1 MTIIRQESLFGIQDL
16 LEMNSSNRFEAIF
29 STINIDSI
37 VHYVSK
43 KSIYGRPSKLN
54 FHAMIYSL
62 IARIVD
68 RIPTIKDLVKRL
80 ENDFIFR
87 FDCGF
92 CFSDATPSEA
102 SYSRL
107 IEKLSKS
114 SVIETVKETLILQA
128 IDEGFITDE
137 SVSIDATHFESR
149 DQATQED
156 KKPKP
161 EKKKRGRKSKAEKA
175 LYDQQKQ
182 AEEESKGIYEKTIAD
197 QLDVSLEELESE
209 MPIQP
214 KWGIKKNSEG
224 KNTSWFGFKAHLAV
238 GSSSQYILKSYLSSG
253 SLNDGKAAIPLLK
266 AIEKLPLQMKYSIFD
281 AGYDYQPIYK
291 QSLSQAIQPIIAYN
305 KKNEG
310 EYVGFDQ
317 NFAPTCVLEYSY
329 RYDSFD
335 SKYNTLKYRRP
346 KECENCPLAQ
356 DSLCQKVYKI
366 RQETD
371 IRKYTAPGRGTQKWK
386 SLFRLRTSVERV
398 NAYLKEFFQLN
409 NVRHRTGAK
418 AKLHLSL
425 VTLVF
430 NCTKLAVDRINQALK
445 LNQLK
450 VA

>member
-1 MTIIRQESLFGIQDL
+1 
-16 LEMNSSNRFEAIF
+16 
-29 STINIDSI
+29 
-37 VHYVSK
+37 
-43 KSIYGRPSKLN
+43 
-54 FHAMIYSL
+54 MIYSL

-92 CFSDATPSEA
+92 CFSDVTPSEA

-161 EKKKRGRKSKAEKA
+161 EKKKRGRKSKEEKA
-175 LYDQQKQ
+175 IFDQQKQ
-182 AEEESKGIYEKTIAD
+182 AEEDAKGIYDKKIAA
-197 QLDVSLEELESE
+197 QLDVSLEELESGI
-209 MPIQP
+209 PIEP

-224 KNTSWFGFKAHLAV
+224 KNSYWFGYKAHLAV
-238 GSSSQYILKSYLSSG
+238 GTSSQYILKSYLSSG

-266 AIEKLPLQMKYSIFD
+266 AIGNLPLQMKYSIFD
-281 AGYDYQPIYK
+281 AGYDYEPVYQ
-291 QSLSQAIQPIIAYN
+291 QSLHQDIQQIIAYN
-305 KKNEG
+305 KRNEG
-310 EYVGFDQ
+310 EYVGFDKH
-317 NFAPTCVLEYSY
+317 FAPTCVLEHSY
-329 RYDSFD
+329 RYDSFE
-335 SKYNTLKYRRP
+335 SKYKTLKYKSP
-346 KECENCPLAQ
+346 KECATCPLAK
-356 DSLCQKVYKI
+356 DSLCQKNYKI
-366 RQETD
+366 RQSTD
-371 IRKYTAPGRGTQKWK
+371 LRKYSAPGRGTQKWK
-386 SLFRLRTSVERV
+386 SLFKLRTSVERV
-398 NAYLKEFFQLN
+398 NAYLKEFFQLK
-409 NVRHRTGAK
+409 NVRRRTGAK

-430 NCTKLAVDRINQALK
+430 NCTKLAVDRINKVLENNKLQA
-445 LNQLK
+445 
-450 VA
+450 A

>member
-16 LEMNSSNRFEAIF
+16 LEMNASNRFEAIF
-29 STINIDSI
+29 STINIDPI
-37 VHYVSK
+37 VHFISK
-43 KSIYGRPSKLN
+43 KSIYGRPTELN
-54 FHAMIYSL
+54 VHAMIYSL

-87 FDCGF
+87 YDCGF

-102 SYSRL
+102 SFSRL
-107 IEKLSKS
+107 IEKLSQS
-114 SVIETVKETLILQA
+114 SLIETVKETLVLQA
-128 IDEGFITDE
+128 IKEGFISDD

-149 DQATQED
+149 DRAVQEE
-156 KKPKP
+156 KKSKP
-161 EKKKRGRKSKAEKA
+161 GKKKRGRKSKAEKA
-175 LYDQQKQ
+175 RYDQQKQ
-182 AEEESKGIYEKTIAD
+182 AENENKSIYEKTIAD
-197 QLDVSLEELESE
+197 QLDVSLEELEAE

-224 KNTSWFGFKAHLAV
+224 KNTNWFGFKAHLAV
-238 GSSSQYILKSYLSSG
+238 GTSSQYILKSYLSSG

-266 AIEKLPLQMKYSIFD
+266 AIGKLPLQLNYSIFD
-281 AGYDYQPIYK
+281 AGYDYQAIYQ
-291 QSLSQAIQPIIAYN
+291 QSLSQEIQPIIAYN

-317 NFAPTCVLEYSY
+317 NFAPTCVLEHSY

-335 SKYNTLKYRRP
+335 PKYKTLKYKRP
-346 KECENCPLAQ
+346 KECESCSLAQ

-371 IRKYTAPGRGTQKWK
+371 IRKYAAPGRGTQKWK
-386 SLFRLRTSVERV
+386 SLFKLRTSVERV

-425 VTLVF
+425 ATLVF